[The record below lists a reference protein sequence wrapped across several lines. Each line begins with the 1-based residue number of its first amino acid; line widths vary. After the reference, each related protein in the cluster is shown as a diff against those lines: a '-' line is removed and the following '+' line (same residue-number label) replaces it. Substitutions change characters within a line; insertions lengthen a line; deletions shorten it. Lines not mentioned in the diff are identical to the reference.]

1 MPHRDGPGHHGD
13 KDGDRRRG
21 YPTAPEL
28 TVDQTVRVTERPAP
42 SRPRLVVAYGTH
54 PAHDLL
60 RAEAA
65 RFHHVPPDR
74 IVIAH
79 ACPRCGSDEHGRPI
93 LLPTAALRSPA
104 HVSLARA
111 GDLSVVALTDAGP
124 VGIDL
129 EPDGAAD
136 FPGFDDVAR
145 HADERGTDATVS
157 WVRTE
162 ALLKAHGLGL
172 VVDPRDVSINAD
184 GSITWDSPHA
194 PPGPAW
200 LRDLAVPGH
209 VASVVVL
216 ADHDVA
222 DLSVTVGPPTY

>member
-1 MPHRDGPGHHGD
+1 M
-13 KDGDRRRG
+13 
-21 YPTAPEL
+21 
-28 TVDQTVRVTERPAP
+28 TEPPAP
-42 SRPRLVVAYGTH
+42 SRPRLVVTYGAL

-60 RAEAA
+60 RGEAA
-65 RFHHVPPDR
+65 RFHDVPPDR

-79 ACPRCGSDEHGRPI
+79 ACPRCGSDEHGRPH
-93 LLPTAALRSPA
+93 LLPTASVRTPA

-111 GDLSVVALTDAGP
+111 GELSVVALTDAGP
-124 VGIDL
+124 VGVDV
-129 EPDGAAD
+129 EPARAAG

-145 HADERGTDATVS
+145 HPVEQGIDPTVS
-157 WVRTE
+157 WVHTE

-172 VVDPRDVSINAD
+172 AVDPRDVGIDAD
-184 GSITWDSPHA
+184 GSVTWDSPHS

-216 ADHDVA
+216 PDHDVA
-222 DLSVTVGPPTY
+222 DVSVTVGPATH

>member
-1 MPHRDGPGHHGD
+1 MTADDGSWVARADPRPSHPC
-13 KDGDRRRG
+13 R
-21 YPTAPEL
+21 AI
-28 TVDQTVRVTERPAP
+28 DQTGGVTGRTTTSP
-42 SRPRLVVAYGTH
+42 RRLVVAYGPL

-60 RAEAA
+60 RTEAA
-65 RFHHVPPDR
+65 RFHRVPPDR
-74 IVIAH
+74 IVLVH
-79 ACPRCGSDEHGRPI
+79 RCRRCGSDTHGLPL
-93 LLPTAALRSPA
+93 LLPTAAVRDPA

-124 VGIDL
+124 VGVDV

-136 FPGFDDVAR
+136 FPAFDDVAR
-145 HADERGTDATVS
+145 HPDERGTDATVV

-172 VVDPRDVSINAD
+172 AVDPRDIGIDAD
-184 GSITWDSPHA
+184 GSVTWDSPHA

-200 LRDLAVPGH
+200 LRDLGLPGH
-209 VASVVVL
+209 VGAVVVL

-222 DLSVTVGPPTY
+222 DMSVTVGPATQ